1 MTPRPAPGRSRLVAL
16 KEWSREVG
24 LPYSSVHDRAL
35 RGDFPIVR
43 IGRAIY
49 LERTD
54 GDIYIESRKERGGT
68 A

>member
-1 MTPRPAPGRSRLVAL
+1 MTSRAAPGRSRLVAL
-16 KEWSREVG
+16 KQWAREVG

-54 GDIYIESRKERGGT
+54 GDIFIESRKERGGT